1 MRPGEGLDEILAEI
15 QKEIQKSKPSPWPI
29 TPFGQRASRKQ
40 IEARIVHDSNPGEA
54 NNKYFSRIVRLQCT
68 NCAAQWSACY
78 EGPTIRHREDLI
90 CFRCSKP

>member
-1 MRPGEGLDEILAEI
+1 MKPGEGLDEILTEI

-40 IEARIVHDSNPGEA
+40 IEARIVHDSNPSEA
-54 NNKYFSRIVRLQCT
+54 NNKYFSRIVRLQCS

>member
-1 MRPGEGLDEILAEI
+1 MMDRTGLAEILDEIA
-15 QKEIQKSKPSPWPI
+15 KSNPKPVRPI

-54 NNKYFSRIVRLQCT
+54 NNKYFSRIVRLQCS